1 MAVHVMGGMT
11 VIPTINLHEK
21 HRGPTLCVMHH
32 SKTLPTYFISHGG
45 GPWPYIP
52 EMRSMFRYL
61 EASLIGIVRDLREE
75 PRAVLVVSGH
85 WTENDFAI
93 TSNPQPPMVYDYSGF
108 PPYTYQVQYPA
119 PGDPALAQQV
129 QSLLQQAGVAASLDA
144 TQGYDHGTFTPL
156 VIMYPEANVPVV
168 QLSMKLGYD
177 PAEHIAAGRAIAKLR
192 EENVLIVGSGL
203 SYHNMRAMS
212 PAGEQASKTFDD
224 WLQQTLIHATGK
236 TRSSKLIDWASAP
249 AARQAH
255 PREDHLIPLMVAVG
269 AAESEQ
275 GALVYH
281 EEGLFG
287 GITASSFRFG
297 EVPRRD

>member
-1 MAVHVMGGMT
+1 MQQT
-11 VIPTINLHEK
+11 RK
-21 HRGPTLCVMHH
+21 
-32 SKTLPTYFISHGG
+32 LPTYFISHGG

-61 EASLIGIVRDLREE
+61 EASLIGIVRELREE

-85 WTENDFAI
+85 WTETAFAL
-93 TSNPQPPMVYDYSGF
+93 TSHPQPPMVYDYSGF

-119 PGDPALAQQV
+119 PGDPALAQQT
-129 QSLLQQAGVAASLDA
+129 QTLLRDAGLAAMLDP

-168 QLSMKLGYD
+168 QLSMRVGYD
-177 PAEHIAAGRAIAKLR
+177 PAEHLAVGRAIAQLR
-192 EENVLIVGSGL
+192 DENVLIVGSGL
-203 SYHNMRAMS
+203 SFHNMRAMGS
-212 PAGEQASKTFDD
+212 AGEQVSKAFDQ
-224 WLQQTLIHATGK
+224 WLQDTLLKSTGA
-236 TRSSKLIDWASAP
+236 TRSQKLIEWSSAP
-249 AARQAH
+249 SARQAH

-269 AAESEQ
+269 AAEGEQ

-281 EEGLFG
+281 EDGLFG

-297 EVPRRD
+297 GVPNGQSG

>member
-1 MAVHVMGGMT
+1 MT
-11 VIPTINLHEK
+11 VIPVANLCETR
-21 HRGPTLCVMHH
+21 RGPTLLNMRTTT
-32 SKTLPTYFISHGG
+32 SLPTYFISHGG

-61 EASLIGIVRDLREE
+61 EASLIGIVRELREE

-85 WTENDFAI
+85 WTEKDFAV
-93 TSNPQPPMVYDYSGF
+93 TSNPRPPMVYDYSGF

-129 QSLLQQAGVAASLDA
+129 QHLLQRAGFDSSLDP

-168 QLSMKLGYD
+168 QLSMKSGYD
-177 PAEHIAAGRAIAKLR
+177 PAEHIAVGRAIAKLR

-212 PAGEQASKTFDD
+212 PAGEQASKTFDQ
-224 WLQQTLIHATGK
+224 WLQQTLIHTTGK
-236 TRSSKLIDWASAP
+236 TRSQKLIEWSAAP

-255 PREDHLIPLMVAVG
+255 PREDHLIPLMVATG
-269 AAESEQ
+269 AAEGEQ

-297 EVPRRD
+297 EVPRRE